1 MKKHLINIAKAS
13 YLAILILVLVGSVHI
28 LVFDLGFTPAVETTL
43 LTAYMVSCVINS
55 ISTAILSSGKTTTR
69 GFFPIQ
75 LFLFIFTCLP
85 FFWYSEFGF
94 VLGPILLITSGL
106 ILNQPAVR
114 NQNCQS
120 DH

>member
-13 YLAILILVLVGSVHI
+13 YLAILILVILGSVHI
-28 LVFDLGFTPAVETTL
+28 LVVDLGFTPTIETSL
-43 LTAYMVSCVINS
+43 LTAYMVSCVINAM
-55 ISTAILSSGKTTTR
+55 STAIMSSGKTTTR

-114 NQNCQS
+114 NQK
-120 DH
+120 

>member
-1 MKKHLINIAKAS
+1 MKKYLINIAKAS
-13 YLAILILVLVGSVHI
+13 YLAISILVVLGSVHI
-28 LVFDLGFTPAVETTL
+28 LVVDLGFTPAVETTL
-43 LTAYMVSCVINS
+43 LAAYMVSCVVNAM
-55 ISTAILSSGKTTTR
+55 STAIMSSNKTTTR

-75 LFLFIFTCLP
+75 LFLFISTCLP

-114 NQNCQS
+114 NQK
-120 DH
+120 

>member
-1 MKKHLINIAKAS
+1 MKKYIINIAKAS
-13 YLAILILVLVGSVHI
+13 YLAILILVVVGFIHI
-28 LVFDLGFTPAVETTL
+28 LVFDLGFTPTIETSL
-43 LTAYMVSCVINS
+43 LNAYMVSCVINA
-55 ISTAILSSGKTTTR
+55 ISTSIMSSGKTTTR

-75 LFLFIFTCLP
+75 LILFIFTCLP

-114 NQNCQS
+114 HQK
-120 DH
+120 

>member
-13 YLAILILVLVGSVHI
+13 YLSILILVVLDSVHI
-28 LVFDLGFTPAVETTL
+28 LVVDLGFIPTVETTL
-43 LTAYMVSCVINS
+43 LTAYMVSCVVNAF
-55 ISTAILSSGKTTTR
+55 STAIISSGKTTTR

-75 LFLFIFTCLP
+75 LILLIFTCLP

-114 NQNCQS
+114 NQK
-120 DH
+120 

>member
-1 MKKHLINIAKAS
+1 MKKYLINIAKAS
-13 YLAILILVLVGSVHI
+13 YLAILILVIVGLIHI
-28 LVFDLGFTPAVETTL
+28 LVFDLGFTLAVETSL
-43 LTAYMVSCVINS
+43 LTAYMVSCVVNA
-55 ISTAILSSGKTTTR
+55 ISTTIISFGKTTTR

-75 LFLFIFTCLP
+75 LFLFISACLS

-114 NQNCQS
+114 NQK
-120 DH
+120 

>member
-1 MKKHLINIAKAS
+1 MKKYLINIAKAS
-13 YLAILILVLVGSVHI
+13 YLATLILVIVGLIHI
-28 LVFDLGFTPAVETTL
+28 LVFDLGFMPTVETTL
-43 LTAYMVSCVINS
+43 LTAYMVSCVVNAM
-55 ISTAILSSGKTTTR
+55 STAIISSGKTTTR

-75 LFLFIFTCLP
+75 LFLFISTCLP

-114 NQNCQS
+114 NQK
-120 DH
+120 

>member
-1 MKKHLINIAKAS
+1 MKKYLINIAKAS
-13 YLAILILVLVGSVHI
+13 YLAILILVIVGLIHI
-28 LVFDLGFTPAVETTL
+28 LVFDLGLTPTVETTL
-43 LTAYMVSCVINS
+43 LTAYMVSCVVNA
-55 ISTAILSSGKTTTR
+55 ISTSIISSGKTTTR

-85 FFWYSEFGF
+85 FFWHSEFGF

-114 NQNCQS
+114 NQK
-120 DH
+120 

>member
-13 YLAILILVLVGSVHI
+13 YLSILILVAVGFVHI
-28 LVFDLGFTPAVETTL
+28 LVVDLGLTPTVETSL
-43 LTAYMVSCVINS
+43 LTTYMVSCVVNAF
-55 ISTAILSSGKTTTR
+55 STAIISSGKTTTR

-75 LFLFIFTCLP
+75 LFLFISTCLP

-94 VLGPILLITSGL
+94 ILGPILLITSGL

-114 NQNCQS
+114 NLK
-120 DH
+120 

>member
-1 MKKHLINIAKAS
+1 MKKYLINIAKAS
-13 YLAILILVLVGSVHI
+13 YLAILILVLVGLIHI
-28 LVFDLGFTPAVETTL
+28 LVFDLGLTPTVETSL
-43 LTAYMVSCVINS
+43 LTAYMVSCVVNASSTS
-55 ISTAILSSGKTTTR
+55 IMSSGKTTTR

-75 LFLFIFTCLP
+75 LFLFISTCLP

-114 NQNCQS
+114 DQK
-120 DH
+120 